1 MNAPRTVFFW
11 GFYVVTIGLI
21 LLLFPNILLGM
32 FGLPLTSEP
41 WVRVLGALAVGLG
54 YYYIELGRGGDTR
67 FAQLTVAGRV
77 WFSLCLFAIVALGI
91 SRWPL
96 ILFGFV
102 DIGGAAWT
110 AYELR
115 RAHKPVMPFTSRSA

>member
-1 MNAPRTVFFW
+1 VNAPRTIFFW
-11 GFYVVTIGLI
+11 GIYVVAIGLI
-21 LLLFPNILLGM
+21 LFLIPNVLLGI

-54 YYYIELGRGGDTR
+54 YYYIELGRDNNIR

-102 DIGGAAWT
+102 DLGGAAWT

-115 RAHKPVMPFTSRSA
+115 RAHKPILPFVRTI